1 MHTHIHMWI
10 INELN
15 EIFLHNNKDADE
27 HIGSGSKQTEL
38 KAILNHNT
46 VTLINNWVA
55 NIQ

>member
-1 MHTHIHMWI
+1 M
-10 INELN
+10 NYN
-15 EIFLHNNKDADE
+15 EIFLHNNKDAD
-27 HIGSGSKQTEL
+27 GSKQTEL

>member
-1 MHTHIHMWI
+1 M
-10 INELN
+10 NYN

-27 HIGSGSKQTEL
+27 HTGSGSKQTEL